1 MVQVDFHFNA
11 PEKWAYVG
19 RLLRKISGQGKRTFV
34 CGPPD
39 ALERLH
45 QDLWH
50 LNPSDF
56 VTHCLVSDD
65 VALVRH
71 SSILLATDWS
81 ALSASNAL
89 DVGLN
94 LHAEA
99 PVDLGALSRLVEVVG
114 PEESDKSSAR
124 MRWKHYAEKGFTIN
138 RFDLSAAAV

>member
-19 RLLRKISGQGKRTFV
+19 RLLRKISAQGKRTFV
-34 CGPPD
+34 CGPQD

-45 QDLWH
+45 QDLWQ

-56 VTHCLVSDD
+56 VTHCWASDD
-65 VALVRH
+65 AALVRH
-71 SSILLATDWS
+71 SSILLAKDWAELGTS
-81 ALSASNAL
+81 SPL

-99 PVDLGALSRLVEVVG
+99 PVNLGAIGRLVEVVG